1 MKPTSHAFSDNA
13 RRALNDA
20 TLQQALAKAGVGFVD
35 KRRATLSELPEFDA
49 LREAGRAIKDHTLAN
64 LDHYL
69 LRFEEQVAASGG
81 QVRWAET
88 PERACAAVLDICR
101 KAGARIV
108 AKGKSMVGEEIAVN
122 DALEAA
128 GLDVVETDL
137 GEYII
142 QVAHEPPSHIIAP
155 AVHKTRAQIA
165 RLFEDL
171 HHQPG
176 LTRPLETVPQ
186 IVDEARQVLREKFL
200 AADVGITG
208 ANFIIAETGST
219 VIVTNEGNGDLSATL
234 PRVHI
239 VLASIE
245 KVVPNLEDASVLLR
259 LLARSATGQEITS
272 YTTFFTGPRRGND
285 ADGPEQFHVV
295 LVDNGRSRM
304 LGGAYHE
311 MLRCIRCGAC
321 LNHCPVYSAVG
332 GHAYGWVYP
341 GPMGAVLTPLMV
353 GLDEGRPLPNASTL
367 CGRCE
372 EVCPMSIPLPTL
384 LREHRSPGIFARIA
398 AATQPLG
405 AGCLGLLCAAA
416 AALPL
421 GNAPGHQAAQ
431 PIERRPWPLPQPA
444 LCAGLDRRARPAGAA
459 GRHLHGPAAAEEAA
473 MSDSRAAILGR
484 ISQALGHAARA
495 DAPDVMQRVSGHA
508 RGPQPQWAEADRERF
523 LAKLV
528 KVAGTH
534 AGITSRRRI
543 CRSAC
548 ASRRIHCWPISC
560 GRKAGRW
567 NRAAPGATTGSASQW
582 PSAASPRPAVS
593 CCCRGPK
600 ARPA

>member
-1 MKPTSHAFSDNA
+1 MKPTSRAFADNA
-13 RRALNDA
+13 RQALHDA

-35 KRRATLSELPEFDA
+35 KRRAAIADLPEFAA

-69 LRFEEQVAASGG
+69 LRFEQ
-81 QVRWAET
+81 QVRAAGGEVHWAET
-88 PERACAAVLDICR
+88 PDEACAAVLDICR
-101 KAGARIV
+101 GAGAKRV
-108 AKGKSMVGEEIAVN
+108 AKGKSMVGEEIAIN
-122 DALEAA
+122 DALETA
-128 GLDVVETDL
+128 GFDVVETDL

-142 QVAHEPPSHIIAP
+142 QIAHEPPSHIIAP

-186 IVDEARQVLREKFL
+186 IVDEARQILRDTFL
-200 AADVGITG
+200 SADVGITG
-208 ANFIIAETGST
+208 ANFLIAETGST

-272 YTTFFTGPRRGND
+272 YTTFFTGPRRSED
-285 ADGPEQFHVV
+285 TDGPEAFHVV

-304 LGGAYHE
+304 LGGAYQE

-353 GLDEGRPLPNASTL
+353 GLEVGGPLANASTL

-372 EVCPMSIPLPTL
+372 EVCPMSIPLPKL
-384 LREHRSPGIFARIA
+384 LREHRRQEFERKLVAPRSRWAL
-398 AATQPLG
+398 ATWAFCAERPRLYRWATRLG
-405 AGCLGLLCAAA
+405 VMLLNKLSRGRGRLHS
-416 AALPL
+416 LPL
-421 GNAPGHQAAQ
+421 AQA
-431 PIERRPWPLPQPA
+431 WT
-444 LCAGLDRRARPAGAA
+444 
-459 GRHLHGPAAAEEAA
+459 
-473 MSDSRAAILGR
+473 
-484 ISQALGHAARA
+484 AAR
-495 DAPDVMQRVSGHA
+495 DLPAPQGDTFMVQWQR
-508 RGPQPQWAEADRERF
+508 
-523 LAKLV
+523 
-528 KVAGTH
+528 
-534 AGITSRRRI
+534 
-543 CRSAC
+543 
-548 ASRRIHCWPISC
+548 
-560 GRKAGRW
+560 RK
-567 NRAAPGATTGSASQW
+567 N
-582 PSAASPRPAVS
+582 
-593 CCCRGPK
+593 K
-600 ARPA
+600 

>member
-1 MKPTSHAFSDNA
+1 MRPTSHAFTSNA
-13 RRALNDA
+13 HKALHDA

-35 KRRATLSELPEFDA
+35 KRRAALAGLPEFAA

-69 LRFEEQVAASGG
+69 LRFEEQVVATGG
-81 QVRWAET
+81 QVHWAET
-88 PERACAAVLDICR
+88 PEEACAAVLDICQR
-101 KAGARIV
+101 AGAKMV
-108 AKGKSMVGEEIAVN
+108 AKGKSMVGEEIAIN

-128 GLDVVETDL
+128 GFEVVETDL

-142 QVAHEPPSHIIAP
+142 QIAHEPPSHIIAP
-155 AVHKTRAQIA
+155 AVHKTRKQIA
-165 RLFEDL
+165 DLFENL

-186 IVDEARQVLREKFL
+186 IVDEARQILRGKFL

-208 ANFIIAETGST
+208 ANFLIAETGST

-245 KVVPNLEDASVLLR
+245 KAVPTLEDASVLLR

-272 YTTFFTGPRRGND
+272 YTTFFTGPRRAD
-285 ADGPEQFHVV
+285 DPDGPEQFHVV

-321 LNHCPVYSAVG
+321 MNHCPVYSAVG

-353 GLDEGRPLPNASTL
+353 GLEEGRPLPNASTL

-372 EVCPMSIPLPTL
+372 EVCPMSIPLPKL
-384 LREHRSPGIFARIA
+384 LREHRRQEFARGLTAPRSRWALA
-398 AATQPLG
+398 AWAFCAKRPQLYRWATRLG
-405 AGCLGLLCAAA
+405 ITLLNKLSGGRGRFRS
-416 AALPL
+416 LPL
-421 GNAPGHQAAQ
+421 AQA
-431 PIERRPWPLPQPA
+431 W
-444 LCAGLDRRARPAGAA
+444 
-459 GRHLHGPAAAEEAA
+459 
-473 MSDSRAAILGR
+473 
-484 ISQALGHAARA
+484 
-495 DAPDVMQRVSGHA
+495 
-508 RGPQPQWAEADRERF
+508 
-523 LAKLV
+523 
-528 KVAGTH
+528 T
-534 AGITSRRRI
+534 
-543 CRSAC
+543 
-548 ASRRIHCWPISC
+548 ASRDLPAPQ
-560 GRKAGRW
+560 GDTFMARW
-567 NRAAPGATTGSASQW
+567 QRRQ
-582 PSAASPRPAVS
+582 RHD
-593 CCCRGPK
+593 
-600 ARPA
+600 